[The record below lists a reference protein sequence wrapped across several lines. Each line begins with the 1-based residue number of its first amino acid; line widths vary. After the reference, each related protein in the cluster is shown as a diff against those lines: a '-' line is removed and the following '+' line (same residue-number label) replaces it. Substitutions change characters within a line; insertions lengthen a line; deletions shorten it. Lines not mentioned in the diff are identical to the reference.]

1 MQDSSIS
8 SYSIKVI
15 ERLLASVTNTET
27 GFLQTIDEA
36 QAFMTDEST
45 VETIQQEEDDALEAF
60 TSAIQEVRDLAEE
73 LLAHKRLKLGLD
85 TFQRDLQTLRKLI
98 TANPDR
104 TQDSASQAL
113 EAQYSTLQRDWDTTE
128 LPPGHDLEEAL
139 HSGRELLTTLKAEL
153 EIHKDRSAGTPTI
166 LSSSF
171 ISRDSDRSDEGK

>member
-1 MQDSSIS
+1 MSRRRTPTDLPTLRRSRSSFSGAITKAKDKLFAMQDSSIS
-8 SYSIKVI
+8 SYSVKVI

-85 TFQRDLQTLRKLI
+85 TFQRDLQT
-98 TANPDR
+98 
-104 TQDSASQAL
+104 
-113 EAQYSTLQRDWDTTE
+113 
-128 LPPGHDLEEAL
+128 EEA
-139 HSGRELLTTLKAEL
+139 
-153 EIHKDRSAGTPTI
+153 DYC
-166 LSSSF
+166 
-171 ISRDSDRSDEGK
+171 